1 MGAGRRKEEEEEHGG
16 KVPNE
21 SWKFDELKQSTGT
34 IRLLLGGSGGGLSL
48 QAAVQ
53 HLRPSPG
60 QRPAGCHPG
69 RGHLETR
76 LGRQLQVKC
85 GSLWARLPSTRPLRY
100 QPHTGSPVQRK
111 AGLDFCWLSHPSTP
125 LGRFLEARREV
136 VIIKSH
142 EKKMKHLAVRQM
154 TNARCW

>member
-1 MGAGRRKEEEEEHGG
+1 M
-16 KVPNE
+16 PNE
-21 SWKFDELKQSTGT
+21 SEKFDELKQSTGT
-34 IRLLLGGSGGGLSL
+34 IRLLGGRSGCGLSL

-53 HLRPSPG
+53 HRRPSTG

-69 RGHLETR
+69 RGHLEAR

-85 GSLWARLPSTRPLRY
+85 RSGSARLPPTHRQPY
-100 QPHTGSPVQRK
+100 QPHTGSRVQRRG
-111 AGLDFCWLSHPSTP
+111 GLDFCWILPLRHPP
-125 LGRFLEARREV
+125 NPPPRAFWRVLEERREV

-154 TNARCW
+154 TNARRW